1 MRKTSEK
8 KLLNKPGEKH
18 NEWRWRNDLTFQHLR
33 GGIHV
38 VISKLL

>member
-1 MRKTSEK
+1 MRKTSEE

-18 NEWRWRNDLTFQHLR
+18 EWRWRNDLTFQHLR
-33 GGIHV
+33 GDIHV